1 MAEYSERLPTASK
14 SVLNLR
20 LSTNLDAM
28 SPSSGP
34 AVPSA
39 CAPAPSAADGVRALY
54 STASMYGGLD
64 TQRSCTTDTLGS
76 KVSLWDLRCEVK
88 TALDTS
94 TGVAEV
100 PIRADTLQRI
110 LDVMREHV
118 HHRKTQR
125 VLKKEAKVSHIVSV
139 PSRVPP
145 GTCSQLVHGHCRCF
159 LMCTKARRM
168 CPCRL
173 RCQLCHADTVPR

>member
-1 MAEYSERLPTASK
+1 MALALHAAEHDSGPSCTMAEHIDRLPKASK

-20 LSTNLDAM
+20 LSTNLDAL
-28 SPSSGP
+28 SPDSGP
-34 AVPSA
+34 AVSSA

-64 TQRSCTTDTLGS
+64 TQRSCTTDALGS

-94 TGVAEV
+94 TGAAEV
-100 PIRADTLQRI
+100 PVRSDTLQRI

-125 VLKKEAKVSHIVSV
+125 GLKKEAKVSSV
-139 PSRVPP
+139 VPLP
-145 GTCSQLVHGHCRCF
+145 RSSCARPPADAPCCR
-159 LMCTKARRM
+159 KRS
-168 CPCRL
+168 
-173 RCQLCHADTVPR
+173 